1 MRLARP
7 GEKPMA
13 LNNIQAIVFDVDGT
27 LYPQRPLRIRLLFEL
42 AAQFAKKPVRQLRTL
57 KVLRAYRK
65 AHELA
70 RTNRSDETAQKLQL
84 CIASEL
90 SGEQPEFV
98 ERLVREWFQR
108 RPLRHLKAVLYPDLV
123 ALLRQA
129 KEHGIRLGVLSDY
142 PAADKLSAMGIIDYF
157 DAIVSSHDECVG
169 YLKPHP
175 RGLQTCL
182 QRLDVQPGQSLY
194 VGDRADVDLPC
205 AASAH
210 TQFILFGK
218 APNHAPCVS
227 VSSYNQ
233 LSQALGFQ
241 S

>member
-1 MRLARP
+1 
-7 GEKPMA
+7 MA
-13 LNNIQAIVFDVDGT
+13 LNNVKAIVFDVDGT
-27 LYPQRPLRIRLLFEL
+27 LYPQRPLRMRILFEL
-42 AAQFAKKPVRQLRTL
+42 ATQFARKPASQLRTL

-70 RTNRSDETAQKLQL
+70 RTNRSDDTAERLQL

-90 SGEQPEFV
+90 SGEDREFV
-98 ERLVREWFQR
+98 ERSVREWFQH
-108 RPLRHLKAVLYPDLV
+108 RPLRHLKAVLYPDLI

-129 KEHGIRLGVLSDY
+129 REHGIRLGVLSDY
-142 PAADKLSAMGIIDYF
+142 PAVEKLSAMGIIEYF
-157 DAIVSSHDECVG
+157 DAVVSSHDESVG

-182 QRLDVQPGQSLY
+182 RQLAVQPGQSLY

-210 TQFILFGK
+210 AQFVLFGK
-218 APNHAPCVS
+218 STKNMGCLT
-227 VSSYNQ
+227 VSSYEQ
-233 LSQALGFQ
+233 LGQALGF
-241 S
+241 